1 MRANMLPVEP
11 SVFKNMIGM
20 TKDDLIEADLAGFV
34 FATPTGAISSKK
46 LLENIVFQHDQNLSF
61 LAQQQLWLKHAQ
73 NRLQQKIQQSGNSEL
88 ILVGSLPFDHRDLP
102 EMSIAEAKNTYVMD
116 GLDLVEPLERLSQVQ
131 ARLVPPQVDYVNGVA
146 KLVALMKTTELEK
159 AVLARAIDLQST
171 EKFSVVELFYRLF
184 HNNPEGY
191 TFALAQDPQKLGW
204 FMGASPELLVAKQ
217 NQYIFSNPVAG
228 TLARSA
234 DPVEDQA
241 QAERLFASAKDQHEH
256 AVVIEAIAD
265 QLSPLC
271 QSLSIPKL
279 PSLIKTQTVW
289 HLATQIKGTLKD
301 PDMHVFD
308 LASIL
313 HPTPAVCGQ
322 PAPLARQLISELE
335 PFKRNLFAGT
345 MGWSDV
351 RGNGAWAVN
360 VRCGRIFEH
369 SARLYAGAGIVEASQ
384 PTSELKETIA
394 KFKTMLNA
402 LGLDAD
408 QLTYQ

>member
-1 MRANMLPVEP
+1 MLPVEP

-256 AVVIEAIAD
+256 AVVIEAISD

-351 RGNGAWAVN
+351 CGNGAWAVN

>member
-1 MRANMLPVEP
+1 MLPVEP
-11 SVFKNMIGM
+11 SVFKNMIGI
-20 TKDDLIEADLAGFV
+20 TKEDLIEADVAGFV

-46 LLENIVFQHDQNLSF
+46 LLENIQFERDTALSF
-61 LAQQQLWLKHAQ
+61 EEQQHAWLKHAQ
-73 NRLQQKIQQSGNSEL
+73 QKLQQKIQEIGNSEL

-102 EMSIAEAKNTYVMD
+102 EMSIAEAKNTYVID
-116 GLDLVEPLERLSQVQ
+116 GLEHSESNEAHAQVQ
-131 ARLVPPQVDYVNGVA
+131 ATLVPPQADYVNGVT
-146 KLVALMKTTELEK
+146 KLVELMKSTALEK
-159 AVLARAIDLQST
+159 AVLARAIDLHST
-171 EKFSVVELFYRLF
+171 HKFSVVELFYRLF

-191 TFALAQDPQKLGW
+191 TFALAQDPKKSGW

-217 NQYIFSNPVAG
+217 NQYVFSNPVAG

-234 DPVEDQA
+234 DATEDQA
-241 QAERLFASAKDQHEH
+241 QAERLLASAKDQHEH

-271 QSLSIPKL
+271 QSLTIPKM

-301 PDMHVFD
+301 PKMHVFD

-335 PFKRNLFAGT
+335 PFQRNLFAGT

-369 SARLYAGAGIVEASQ
+369 SARLYAGAGIVAASQ
-384 PTSELKETIA
+384 PTSELNETIA

-402 LGLDAD
+402 LGLNAD
-408 QLTYQ
+408 QLSYQ

>member
-1 MRANMLPVEP
+1 MLPVEP
-11 SVFKNMIGM
+11 SVFKNMIGI
-20 TKDDLIEADLAGFV
+20 TKEDLIETDVAGFV
-34 FATPTGAISSKK
+34 FATPTGAISSQK
-46 LLENIVFQHDQNLSF
+46 LLENIQFDRNTALSF
-61 LAQQQLWLKHAQ
+61 EQQQQAWLQHAQQK
-73 NRLQQKIQQSGNSEL
+73 LQQKIQQTGNAEL

-102 EMSIAEAKNTYVMD
+102 EMSIAEAKNSYVSD
-116 GLDLVEPLERLSQVQ
+116 GLAHLAASKGHSNVQ
-131 ARLVPPQVDYVNGVA
+131 ATLVPPQVDYVNGVA
-146 KLVALMKTTELEK
+146 KLVELMKKTDLEK
-159 AVLARAIDLQST
+159 AVLARAIDLHST
-171 EKFSVVELFYRLF
+171 HKFSVVELFYRLF

-191 TFALAQDPQKLGW
+191 TFALAQDPKKSGW

-217 NQYIFSNPVAG
+217 NQYVFSNPVAG

-234 DPVEDQA
+234 DPHEDQA
-241 QAERLFASAKDQHEH
+241 QAQRLLASTKDQHEH

-271 QSLSIPKL
+271 QSLTIPKT

-301 PDMHVFD
+301 PEMHVFD
-308 LASIL
+308 LISIL

-335 PFKRNLFAGT
+335 PFQRNLFAGT

-351 RGNGAWAVN
+351 QGNGAWAVN

-384 PTSELKETIA
+384 PTSELNETIA
-394 KFKTMLNA
+394 KFNTMLNG
-402 LGLDAD
+402 LGLNAD
-408 QLTYQ
+408 QLSYQ

>member
-1 MRANMLPVEP
+1 MLPVEP
-11 SVFKNMIGM
+11 SVFKNMIGI
-20 TKDDLIEADLAGFV
+20 TKEDLIETDVAGFV
-34 FATPTGAISSKK
+34 FATPTGAISSQK
-46 LLENIVFQHDQNLSF
+46 LLENIQFDRNTALSF
-61 LAQQQLWLKHAQ
+61 EQQQQAWLQHAQQK
-73 NRLQQKIQQSGNSEL
+73 LQQKIQQTGNAEL

-102 EMSIAEAKNTYVMD
+102 EMSVAEAKNSYVSD
-116 GLDLVEPLERLSQVQ
+116 GLAHLAESKGHSNVQ
-131 ARLVPPQVDYVNGVA
+131 ATLVPPQVDYVNGVA
-146 KLVALMKTTELEK
+146 KLVELMKKTDLEK
-159 AVLARAIDLQST
+159 AVLARAIDLNST
-171 EKFSVVELFYRLF
+171 HKFSVVELFYRLF

-191 TFALAQDPQKLGW
+191 TFALAQDPKKSGW

-217 NQYIFSNPVAG
+217 NQYVFSNPVAG

-234 DPVEDQA
+234 APHDDQA
-241 QAERLFASAKDQHEH
+241 QAQRLLTSTKDQHEH

-271 QSLSIPKL
+271 QSLTIPKT

-301 PDMHVFD
+301 PEMHVFD
-308 LASIL
+308 LISIL

-335 PFKRNLFAGT
+335 PFQRNLFAGT

-351 RGNGAWAVN
+351 QGNGAWAVN

-384 PTSELKETIA
+384 PTSELNETIA
-394 KFKTMLNA
+394 KFNTMLNG
-402 LGLDAD
+402 LGLNAD
-408 QLTYQ
+408 QLSYQ

>member
-1 MRANMLPVEP
+1 MLAAEP
-11 SVFKNMIGM
+11 SVFKNMIGI
-20 TKDDLIEADLAGFV
+20 TKEDLIEAEVAGFV
-34 FATPTGAISSKK
+34 FATPTGTISSKK
-46 LLENIVFQHDQNLSF
+46 LLENIQFKRDSALDFV
-61 LAQQQLWLKHAQ
+61 AQQQKWLKQAQ
-73 NRLQQKIQQSGNSEL
+73 HKLEQKIHETGNTEL

-102 EMSIAEAKNTYVMD
+102 EISIAEAKNTYVTD
-116 GLDLVEPLERLSQVQ
+116 ELNFTESSKKLTQVQ
-131 ARLVPPQVDYVNGVA
+131 ATLVPQQSAYVEGVA
-146 KLVALMKTTELEK
+146 KLVELMKTTELEK
-159 AVLARAIDLQST
+159 AVLARAIDLQC
-171 EKFSVVELFYRLF
+171 EQKIPVVELFYQLF
-184 HNNPEGY
+184 QNNPEGY
-191 TFALAQDPQKLGW
+191 TFALAQDPKQSGW

-217 NQYIFSNPVAG
+217 NQYVFSNPVAG
-228 TLARSA
+228 TLARRA
-234 DPVEDQA
+234 DPLEDQA
-241 QAERLFASAKDQHEH
+241 QAQQLLASTKDRHEH

-265 QLSPLC
+265 LLTPHC
-271 QSLSIPKL
+271 DTLSIPQN

-289 HLATQIKGTLKD
+289 HLATQIQGTLKD

-345 MGWSDV
+345 MGWSDA

-360 VRCGRIFEH
+360 VRCGRIFENT
-369 SARLYAGAGIVEASQ
+369 ARLYAGAGIVEASQ
-384 PTSELKETIA
+384 PTSELHETIA

-408 QLTYQ
+408 QLTY

>member
-1 MRANMLPVEP
+1 MLAVEP
-11 SVFKNMIGM
+11 SVFKNMIGIA
-20 TKDDLIEADLAGFV
+20 KENLIEAEVAGFV
-34 FATPTGAISSKK
+34 FATPTGTISSKK
-46 LLENIVFQHDQNLSF
+46 LLENIHFEREPALSF
-61 LAQQQLWLKHAQ
+61 VEQQQKWLQHAQ
-73 NRLQQKIQQSGNSEL
+73 HKLQQKIQATGNAEL
-88 ILVGSLPFDHRDLP
+88 ILVGSLAFDHRDLP
-102 EMSIAEAKNTYVMD
+102 EISIAEAKNTYVRD
-116 GLDLVEPLERLSQVQ
+116 GLNFAEPFERLSQVQ
-131 ARLVPPQVDYVNGVA
+131 ATLVPPQADYVDGVA
-146 KLVALMKTTELEK
+146 KLVELMKTTELEK
-159 AVLARAIDLQST
+159 AVLARAIDLQS
-171 EKFSVVELFYRLF
+171 EQKIPVVELFYQLF
-184 HNNPEGY
+184 KNNPEGY
-191 TFALAQDPQKLGW
+191 TFALAQNPQKSGW

-217 NQYIFSNPVAG
+217 NQYVFSNPVAG

-234 DPVEDQA
+234 NALEDQA
-241 QAERLFASAKDQHEH
+241 QAQRLLASAKDQHEH

-265 QLSPLC
+265 LLSPLC
-271 QSLSIPKL
+271 DQLNIPKT

-322 PAPLARQLISELE
+322 PAPLARQLISDLE
-335 PFKRNLFAGT
+335 PFERNLFAGT
-345 MGWSDV
+345 MGWSDAH
-351 RGNGAWAVN
+351 GNGAWAVN

-384 PTSELKETIA
+384 PASELNETIA

-402 LGLDAD
+402 LGLNAD

>member
-11 SVFKNMIGM
+11 SVFKNMIGI
-20 TKDDLIEADLAGFV
+20 TKEDLIEADLAGFV
-34 FATPTGAISSKK
+34 FATPTGAISSKR
-46 LLENIVFQHDQNLSF
+46 LLENIQFERDTTLSF
-61 LAQQQLWLKHAQ
+61 VEQQQAWLRHAKQ
-73 NRLQQKIQQSGNSEL
+73 RLQQKIQETANTEL
-88 ILVGSLPFDHRDLP
+88 ILVGSLPFDNRDLP
-102 EMSIAEAKNTYVMD
+102 EMSIAEAKNTYVTD
-116 GLDLVEPLERLSQVQ
+116 GFDSLEPIERLSQVQ
-131 ARLVPPQVDYVNGVA
+131 ATLVPAQADYVDGVA
-146 KLVALMKTTELEK
+146 KLVELMKTTELEK

-171 EKFSVVELFYRLF
+171 QKFSIIELFNRLF
-184 HNNPEGY
+184 QNNPEGY
-191 TFALAQDPQKLGW
+191 TFALSQDPKKLGW

-217 NQYIFSNPVAG
+217 NQYVFSNPVAG

-234 DPVEDQA
+234 DPTEDQA

-271 QSLSIPKL
+271 QTLSIPKL
-279 PSLIKTQTVW
+279 PSLIKTQAVW

-301 PDMHVFD
+301 PEMHVFD

-345 MGWSDV
+345 MGWSDAK
-351 RGNGAWAVN
+351 GNGAWAVN
-360 VRCGRIFEH
+360 VRCGRIFEN

-384 PTSELKETIA
+384 PTSELNETIA

>member
-1 MRANMLPVEP
+1 M
-11 SVFKNMIGM
+11 
-20 TKDDLIEADLAGFV
+20 IEADLAGFV
-34 FATPTGAISSKK
+34 FATPTGTISSKK
-46 LLENIVFQHDQNLSF
+46 LLENIQFERQPELSF
-61 LAQQQLWLKHAQ
+61 ADQQQVWLKHAQ
-73 NRLQQKIQQSGNSEL
+73 QQLQQKIQATGNVEL

-102 EMSIAEAKNTYVMD
+102 EMSIAEAKNTFVTD
-116 GLDLVEPLERLSQVQ
+116 SSNFPEPIERLSQVQ
-131 ARLVPPQVDYVNGVA
+131 ATLIPPQSDYVDGVA
-146 KLVALMKTTELEK
+146 KLVELMKTTELEK
-159 AVLARAIDLQST
+159 AVLARAIDLQC
-171 EKFSVVELFYRLF
+171 KQKIPVVELFYQLF
-184 HNNPEGY
+184 KTNPEGY
-191 TFALAQDPQKLGW
+191 TFALAQDPKKLGW

-217 NQYIFSNPVAG
+217 NQYVFSNPVAG

-234 DPVEDQA
+234 DPAEDQA

-271 QSLSIPKL
+271 QSLSIPKS

-308 LASIL
+308 LATIL

-335 PFKRNLFAGT
+335 PFQRNLFAGT
-345 MGWSDV
+345 MGWSDAS
-351 RGNGAWAVN
+351 GNGAWAVN

-384 PTSELKETIA
+384 PTSELNETIA

-408 QLTYQ
+408 QLAYQ

>member
-1 MRANMLPVEP
+1 MLPVEP
-11 SVFKNMIGM
+11 SVFKNMIGI
-20 TKDDLIEADLAGFV
+20 TKEDLIEADLAGFV
-34 FATPTGAISSKK
+34 FATPTGAISSKR
-46 LLENIVFQHDQNLSF
+46 LLENIQFERDTTLSF
-61 LAQQQLWLKHAQ
+61 VEQQQAWLRHAKQ
-73 NRLQQKIQQSGNSEL
+73 RLKQKIQDIANTEL
-88 ILVGSLPFDHRDLP
+88 ILVGSLPFDNRDLP
-102 EMSIAEAKNTYVMD
+102 EMSIAEAKNTYVTD
-116 GLDLVEPLERLSQVQ
+116 RFDNSKPPERISQVQ
-131 ARLVPPQVDYVNGVA
+131 ATLVPPQADYVNGVA
-146 KLVALMKTTELEK
+146 RLVELMKTTELEK
-159 AVLARAIDLQST
+159 AVLARAIDLQSSQN
-171 EKFSVVELFYRLF
+171 FSVIELFNRLF
-184 HNNPEGY
+184 QNNPEGY
-191 TFALAQDPQKLGW
+191 TFALAQDPKKSGW

-217 NQYIFSNPVAG
+217 NQYVFSNPVAG

-234 DPVEDQA
+234 DTVEDQA

-271 QSLSIPKL
+271 QTLSIPKL
-279 PSLIKTQTVW
+279 PSLIKTQAVW

-301 PDMHVFD
+301 PEMHVFD

-345 MGWSDV
+345 MGWSDA

-360 VRCGRIFEH
+360 VRCGRIFENT
-369 SARLYAGAGIVEASQ
+369 ARLYAGAGIVEASQ
-384 PTSELKETIA
+384 PTSELNETIA

>member
-1 MRANMLPVEP
+1 MLPVEP

-345 MGWSDV
+345 MGWSDA